1 MKKTFKEKYQDK
13 VIEELQPEIQ
23 EPQIIEEEPEIREK
37 EDFLEMKSI
46 NSDEIPLPDDREV
59 VEEILENRD
68 KH

>member
-23 EPQIIEEEPEIREK
+23 EPQIIEEESEITEK
-37 EDFLEMKSI
+37 EDLLEMKSI

>member
-1 MKKTFKEKYQDK
+1 MEQAKELEVDLDNLK
-13 VIEELQPEIQ
+13 
-23 EPQIIEEEPEIREK
+23 K